1 MDREDE
7 LIDALLANYK
17 RPEDVIG
24 EHGLLKRLTKRL
36 VERALNAE
44 LTHHLGYGKHDP
56 AGYGTGNSRNG
67 TSSKK
72 LKGEFGE
79 FEIEVP
85 RDRAGSFEPQIVTK
99 HQARFT
105 GFDDKIVSM
114 YARGMSTREIE
125 GHLKEIYGVE
135 VSATLISEVTDA
147 VMEEVKQWQ
156 NRPLD
161 NIYPLLYLDALMVKM
176 RHEGRVDNRAVY
188 VVIGVNLDGQKDV
201 LGLWTSNNEGAKYW
215 LQVLT
220 EIRNRGVRDVLIASV
235 DGLKGFPQAI
245 ETVYPQAIVQ
255 LCIVHMVR
263 GSLNFVNWKERK
275 AVAADLKAIY
285 RAETKEQAGQ
295 ELISFAEKWDGRYPT
310 ISKLWER
317 NWDNVTP
324 FFAFPAEIRRVIYT
338 TNAVESLNMSLR
350 KVIKARGSFPSEE
363 AAIKML
369 YLGLRNVIAKW
380 DTVQNWKAALNHFTL
395 LWEDRIRAAQT
406 SKG

>member
-1 MDREDE
+1 
-7 LIDALLANYK
+7 
-17 RPEDVIG
+17 
-24 EHGLLKRLTKRL
+24 
-36 VERALNAE
+36 
-44 LTHHLGYGKHDP
+44 
-56 AGYGTGNSRNG
+56 
-67 TSSKK
+67 
-72 LKGEFGE
+72 
-79 FEIEVP
+79 
-85 RDRAGSFEPQIVTK
+85 
-99 HQARFT
+99 
-105 GFDDKIVSM
+105 
-114 YARGMSTREIE
+114 
-125 GHLKEIYGVE
+125 
-135 VSATLISEVTDA
+135 
-147 VMEEVKQWQ
+147 
-156 NRPLD
+156 
-161 NIYPLLYLDALMVKM
+161 
-176 RHEGRVDNRAVY
+176 VDNRAVY

-220 EIRNRGVRDVLIASV
+220 EIRNRGVKDVLIASV

-275 AVAADLKAIY
+275 AADLKAIY

-324 FFAFPAEIRRVIYT
+324 FFSFPAEIRRVIYT